1 MSSTNPQP
9 LFPAGLNPPDRGL
22 GDGQDKGKTMR
33 IRLFISAAMI
43 LALLTCCTK
52 IERDGVQ
59 EELGYNV
66 AVGKPRVTKAGIITG
81 SEYPETESFA
91 SYAYWLSE
99 GKSWQ
104 VNRTEAVEY
113 LSGVTVSRQND
124 GTWKNTTQS
133 YYWPE
138 AGSLSFISHS
148 PADLGLIATDDETLT
163 VSSSGLILENYNVK
177 NHPGIDFM
185 VADPVYDQTGG
196 TVSTLFRHKLAR
208 VIVKAALAPSE
219 DKFTV
224 IITGLRFT
232 NLAVKGDY
240 KLSYSQSGYRES
252 WAENKEDRRD
262 MVVIDAVADEKNSVT
277 LGMSDN
283 PMSPLPPQTVSRLDG
298 KGDFLMN
305 GELVIPQFHVA
316 GSALEITYDELKA
329 DGTVEKTGINKSIML
344 TEIQGS
350 NSWEQNKVY
359 TYSLV
364 FFKGSIPIKF
374 TASVGEWGDQTGNE
388 VIIN

>member
-1 MSSTNPQP
+1 MT
-9 LFPAGLNPPDRGL
+9 
-22 GDGQDKGKTMR
+22 
-33 IRLFISAAMI
+33 

-59 EELGYNV
+59 EELGYTV
-66 AVGKPRVTKAGIITG
+66 AVGKPRATKAGIITG

-104 VNRTEAVEY
+104 DHRTEAVEY
-113 LSGVTVSRQND
+113 LSGVTVSRQTD
-124 GTWKNTTQS
+124 GTWKKTDQS
-133 YYWPE
+133 YYWPK

-148 PADLGLIATDDETLT
+148 PANLELSEGERLT
-163 VSSSGLILENYNVK
+163 VSNSGLNLENYNVK

-224 IITGLRFT
+224 RITGLRFT

-252 WAENKEDRRD
+252 WAENKEDRRY
-262 MVVIDAVADEKNSVT
+262 MVVIDAVADEKNAVT

-388 VIIN
+388 VIIS